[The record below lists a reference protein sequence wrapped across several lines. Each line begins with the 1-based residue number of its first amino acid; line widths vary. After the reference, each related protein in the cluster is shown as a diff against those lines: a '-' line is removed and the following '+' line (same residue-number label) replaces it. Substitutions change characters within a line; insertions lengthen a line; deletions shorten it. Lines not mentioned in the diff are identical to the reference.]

1 MGTSPKPGRQAQ
13 APAPARRM
21 STNTTPKRG
30 IPMLKLSSLY
40 ASVSV
45 VCLSV
50 MASVG
55 LTAQADAAANC
66 IKGDRKAPYT
76 LGWANIY
83 SVPTWMKQTEGTITA
98 MVDELKAQGLVDELV
113 ITDAQGDANT
123 QIQQIQSMID
133 ADVDAILLIAG
144 SSTAPARVL
153 EDACAKG
160 IAIINFDSLVDTDQV
175 TAKINTDSNR
185 WGDTAA
191 KWLIEQ
197 LGGEGKILVL
207 NGPAGVSVS
216 EDRRAGANEALAA
229 NPGIE
234 ILAETNTAYNVA
246 PAQEAVTSLLFA
258 HPEIDGILS
267 LGGALSAGAIL
278 AMDRQGRPM
287 VPITGENARQ
297 FLELWKE
304 KDLTSWATMQP
315 NWLGAFAAY
324 TAVKALEGQDVAA
337 FIEVPLPIID
347 NSNIDSYLEKA
358 GDFPAD
364 GYIYS
369 PYDQKLFDEILAG
382 K

>member
-1 MGTSPKPGRQAQ
+1 
-13 APAPARRM
+13 
-21 STNTTPKRG
+21 
-30 IPMLKLSSLY
+30 
-40 ASVSV
+40 
-45 VCLSV
+45 

-216 EDRRAGANEALAA
+216 EDRRAGANAALAA

-324 TAVKALEGQDVAA
+324 TAVKALEGEDVAA

-369 PYDQKLFDEILAG
+369 PYDQALFDQILAG

>member
-1 MGTSPKPGRQAQ
+1 MVGALCLGLFTCAGFVAQ
-13 APAPARRM
+13 AE
-21 STNTTPKRG
+21 
-30 IPMLKLSSLY
+30 
-40 ASVSV
+40 AS
-45 VCLSV
+45 
-50 MASVG
+50 AK
-55 LTAQADAAANC
+55 C
-66 IKGDRKAPYT
+66 IKGDRKAPFT

-98 MVDELKAQGLVDELV
+98 EVDELKKQGLVDKLV
-113 ITDAQGDANT
+113 ITDAQGDANV

-144 SSTAPARVL
+144 SSTAPARVIA
-153 EDACAKG
+153 DACAKG
-160 IAIINFDSLVDTDQV
+160 IAVINFDSLVDTDEV
-175 TAKINTDSNR
+175 TAKINTDSNA

-191 KWLIEQ
+191 RWLIGQ
-197 LGGEGKILVL
+197 LGGKGKILVL
-207 NGPAGVSVS
+207 NGPAGISVS
-216 EDRRAGANEALAA
+216 DDRRKGADAALAA

-278 AMDRQGRPM
+278 AMDKQGRDM

-304 KDLTSWATMQP
+304 KDLESWATMQP

-324 TAVKALEGQDVAA
+324 TAVQALQGKDVQP
-337 FIEVPLPIID
+337 FVKVPLPIID
-347 NSNIDSYLEKA
+347 NGNIDSYLARAK
-358 GDFPAD
+358 DFPAD

-369 PYDQKLFDEILAG
+369 PYDQKLFDELLAA

>member
-1 MGTSPKPGRQAQ
+1 
-13 APAPARRM
+13 
-21 STNTTPKRG
+21 
-30 IPMLKLSSLY
+30 MLKLSSLY

-45 VCLSV
+45 VCLGV
-50 MASVG
+50 MATVG
-55 LTAQADAAANC
+55 LTVSADAAANC

-83 SVPTWMKQTEGTITA
+83 SVPTWMKQTEGTITT
-98 MVDELKAQGLVDELV
+98 MVEELKKQGLVDELV

-144 SSTAPARVL
+144 SSTAPARVI
-153 EDACAKG
+153 EAACEKG

-175 TAKINTDSNR
+175 TAKINTDSNK

-197 LGGEGKILVL
+197 LGGKGKILVL

-216 EDRRAGANEALAA
+216 EDRRAGANAALAA

-278 AMDRQGRPM
+278 AMDKQGRPM

-304 KDLTSWATMQP
+304 KDLKSWATMQP

-324 TAVKALEGQDVAA
+324 TAVQALEGKDVPA
-337 FIEVPLPIID
+337 FVEVPLPIID
-347 NSNIDSYLEKA
+347 NSNIDSYLAKA
-358 GDFPAD
+358 ADFPAD

-369 PYDQKLFDEILAG
+369 PYDQALFDQILAG

>member
-1 MGTSPKPGRQAQ
+1 
-13 APAPARRM
+13 
-21 STNTTPKRG
+21 
-30 IPMLKLSSLY
+30 MLKLTLRT
-40 ASVSV
+40 AATA
-45 VCLSV
+45 CLSLFALGTLV
-50 MASVG
+50 AE
-55 LTAQADAAANC
+55 ADAAAKC
-66 IKGDRKAPYT
+66 IKGDRKPPFT

-98 MVDELKAQGLVDELV
+98 EVEELKKQGLVDKLV

-144 SSTAPARVL
+144 SSSAPARVIA
-153 EDACAKG
+153 DACAKG
-160 IAIINFDSLVDTDQV
+160 IAIVNFDSLVDTDQV
-175 TAKINTDSNR
+175 TAKINTDSNQ

-191 KWLIEQ
+191 KWLINE
-197 LGGEGKILVL
+197 LGGTGKILVL

-216 EDRRAGANEALAA
+216 EDRRKGATAALAA

-258 HPEIDGILS
+258 HPEINGVLS

-278 AMDRQGRPM
+278 AMDKQGRPM

-297 FLELWKE
+297 FLELWKD
-304 KDLTSWATMQP
+304 KGLKSWATMQP
-315 NWLGAFAAY
+315 NWLGALAAY
-324 TAVKALEGQDVAA
+324 TAVKALGGQDVPA
-337 FIEVPLPIID
+337 FVKVPLPIID
-347 NSNIDSYLEKA
+347 NSNIDEYLARAK
-358 GDFPAD
+358 DFPAD

-369 PYDQKLFDEILAG
+369 PYSLDSFEKLLANQ
-382 K
+382 

>member
-1 MGTSPKPGRQAQ
+1 
-13 APAPARRM
+13 
-21 STNTTPKRG
+21 
-30 IPMLKLSSLY
+30 MLKSSLRAATSLACLGLFAAFGF
-40 ASVSV
+40 AS
-45 VCLSV
+45 
-50 MASVG
+50 
-55 LTAQADAAANC
+55 QANAAANC
-66 IKGDRKAPYT
+66 IKGDRKPPYT

-83 SVPTWMKQTEGTITA
+83 SVPTWMKQTEATITQE
-98 MVDELKAQGLVDELV
+98 VDKLKAAGLVDKLV

-153 EDACAKG
+153 ADACAKG

-175 TAKINTDSNR
+175 TAKINTDSNE

-191 KWLIEQ
+191 KWLIAE
-197 LGGEGKILVL
+197 LGGKGKIIVL
-207 NGPAGVSVS
+207 NGAAGISVS
-216 EDRRAGANEALAA
+216 DDRRKGADAALAA

-258 HPEIDGILS
+258 QPEIDGILS

-278 AMDRQGRPM
+278 AMDKQGRPL

-304 KDLTSWATMQP
+304 KGLKSWATMQP

-324 TAVKALEGQDVAA
+324 TAVEALQGKEVPA
-337 FIEVPLPIID
+337 FIKVPLPIID
-347 NSNIDSYLEKA
+347 NSNIDEYLAKA
-358 GDFPAD
+358 NDFPAD

-369 PYDQKLFDEILAG
+369 PWDEALFASLIAQK
-382 K
+382 